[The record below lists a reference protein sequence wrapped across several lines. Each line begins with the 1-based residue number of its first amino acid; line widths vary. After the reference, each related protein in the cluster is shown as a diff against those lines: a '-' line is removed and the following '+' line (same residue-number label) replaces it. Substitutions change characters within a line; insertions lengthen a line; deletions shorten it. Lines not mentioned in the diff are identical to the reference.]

1 MHSESAIFDR
11 YQELQAYVGW
21 TADDERRIVAAR
33 PLVTPEFLS
42 LVEDFYA
49 AIVRHEGASRAITG
63 GAPQIERLKQ
73 TLVRWLGEL
82 FTGPYDQQYVAR
94 RWKVGLRHVEIG
106 LSQVYTAAAMSRLRN
121 GLNETLRRRWRGSD
135 QDLALTLQA
144 VHKLLDLDL
153 AVISDAYET
162 DYVQRQQAVE
172 RRRLGE
178 VLHREQELSAGLLNH
193 AQVAIVVLDQRGLI
207 VRANALADSLATQCG
222 VGPASGC
229 DWVELFLRPENRGP
243 AREALAERS
252 RNATLGPLILS
263 STLELGGGRRH
274 LHWSAAPLLDAAGQ
288 PFAVLAIG
296 QDVTDLYEAQQQ
308 ALQAQRLAAIGQ
320 MATGLAHES
329 RNALQRIG
337 ASAEMLEL
345 ELEHN
350 SRALELVRRI
360 EQAKTH
366 LHQLLEEV
374 RNYAAPIVL
383 DRSPVRISEAW
394 REAWELLSE
403 QRRNRQAQLCEHIV
417 ASNLVV
423 EADRF
428 RMVLVFRNLL
438 DNALAAARDPV
449 EIDIYCETTGV
460 GSSAA
465 LRIRICDNGPG
476 LSPEQQRRIFEP
488 FYTTKPTGTG
498 LGTAIAQ
505 RLVEAHGGTI
515 VVGACHGQGTEII
528 VTLPCTGGGSRD
540 MGRRSCD

>member
-1 MHSESAIFDR
+1 MEPASAIFGH

-21 TADDERRIVAAR
+21 TAVDAERVAAAS
-33 PLVTPEFLS
+33 PFVAPHFTALVD
-42 LVEDFYA
+42 DFYA
-49 AIVRHEGASRAITG
+49 AIQRHEGARRAITG
-63 GAPQIERLKQ
+63 GPAQIARLKQ

-82 FTGPYDQQYVAR
+82 FTGPYDAAYVAR
-94 RWKVGLRHVEIG
+94 RWRVGQRHVEIG
-106 LSQVYTAAAMSRLRN
+106 LPQVYTAAAMSRLRN
-121 GLNETLRRRWRGSD
+121 GLCEVLRREWRGSVEM
-135 QDLALTLQA
+135 LALTLQS

-153 AVISDAYET
+153 AVITDAYET
-162 DYVQRQQAVE
+162 DYVERQQAAE
-172 RRRLGE
+172 RRKLGD

-193 AQVAIVVLDQRGLI
+193 AQVAIVVLDQNGRI
-207 VRANALADSLATQCG
+207 VRANALAESLAAGCG
-222 VGPASGC
+222 GGPAGGR
-229 DWVELFLRPENRGP
+229 DWTELFVRAENRQQ
-243 AREALAERS
+243 ARQALTDRS
-252 RNATLGPLILS
+252 HDAQLGPLTLS
-263 STLELGGGRRH
+263 SPLPLKSGPRQ

-296 QDVTDLYEAQQQ
+296 HDVTDLYEAQQK

-345 ELEHN
+345 ELEHQP
-350 SRALELVRRI
+350 RAIELVHRI

-383 DRSPVRISEAW
+383 DRSPVRISETW
-394 REAWELLSE
+394 REAWELLT
-403 QRRNRQAQLCEHIV
+403 QLRRGRVANLCEHIV
-417 ASNLVV
+417 AGDLVV

-428 RMVLVFRNLL
+428 RLVLVFRNLL
-438 DNALAAARDPV
+438 ENSLAAARDPV
-449 EIDIYCETTGV
+449 EIDIFCEPAGV
-460 GSSAA
+460 GSQAA
-465 LRIRICDNGPG
+465 LRVRVCDNGPG
-476 LSPEQQRRIFEP
+476 LSPEQRRRIFEP

-515 VVGACHGQGTEII
+515 TVGECNGKGTEII
-528 VTLPCTGGGSRD
+528 VTLPYRA
-540 MGRRSCD
+540 